1 MQVRHNIVANYLGQ
15 AWGALMGLAF
25 VPFYI
30 RYLGV
35 EAYGLIGIFVLLQS
49 LLSLLDLGL
58 TPALSREV
66 SRFKAGA
73 HDLGFIRD
81 LVRSVE
87 AISLGFALSI
97 FVGIWAASGW
107 IATDWVNSEH
117 LAHNEVAR
125 AFVIMGAVVALRF
138 FENIYRSALIGLQ
151 QQVLLNIISSVA
163 ATARGVGAL
172 LVLAWA
178 SPTISAFF
186 IWQGIVSA
194 VTAVAMLGAV
204 YRQVPISIG
213 GARFSMHALSSVW
226 KFAGGMLCLTFLSL
240 LLTQLDKVML
250 SKLVSLEQ
258 YGYYALA
265 ATVANLL
272 YMVIT
277 PISQAYYPHFSA
289 LLVQKDHSG
298 MALSYHKAA
307 QAVTVISGSVA
318 FVLIAFSS
326 HLVFLWTRDPVLTLR
341 VAPLVS
347 VLALGTFIN
356 GLLWIPHQMQLAH
369 GITSLAVRTNVVAIV
384 IVAPAL
390 WWITPRYGPLG
401 AAWVWVALNT
411 GYMVFNAHLMYRRI
425 LGSQRRAW
433 YVEDIGLPVAAL
445 VLTAAACHW
454 ALPRTLSIAGAIA
467 TLIIAMCALLAAS
480 SVAAHTIRKQLT
492 SALMTT
498 TRRTA

>member
-1 MQVRHNIVANYLGQ
+1 
-15 AWGALMGLAF
+15 
-25 VPFYI
+25 
-30 RYLGV
+30 
-35 EAYGLIGIFVLLQS
+35 
-49 LLSLLDLGL
+49 
-58 TPALSREV
+58 
-66 SRFKAGA
+66 
-73 HDLGFIRD
+73 
-81 LVRSVE
+81 
-87 AISLGFALSI
+87 
-97 FVGIWAASGW
+97 
-107 IATDWVNSEH
+107 
-117 LAHNEVAR
+117 
-125 AFVIMGAVVALRF
+125 
-138 FENIYRSALIGLQ
+138 
-151 QQVLLNIISSVA
+151 VLLNIISSVA

-186 IWQGIVSA
+186 IWQGVVSA

-204 YRQVPISIG
+204 YRQVPITIG

-318 FVLIAFSS
+318 FVLIAFSG

-425 LGSQRRAW
+425 LSSQRRAW

-454 ALPRTLSIAGAIA
+454 ALPHTLSIAGAIA